1 MQALT
6 TAQVT
11 VITEEGTPSEKME
24 TFLVPM
30 RAVGEL
36 TLVKSFSYP

>member
-1 MQALT
+1 MLA

-11 VITEEGTPSEKME
+11 VISEEGTPNEKME
-24 TFLVPM
+24 TFVGPM

-36 TLVKSFSYP
+36 TLVKAFSHP

>member
-1 MQALT
+1 
-6 TAQVT
+6 VT
-11 VITEEGTPSEKME
+11 VITEEGTPDEKME

-36 TLVKSFSYP
+36 TLVKGFSYP